1 MPGKKIITSPCDSMY
16 VYDGSMA
23 GFLCCVYESVY
34 KKQMPSAIVAEA
46 IVQPSLLPQIYIE
59 TDIQKAERVQ
69 KSIPSKI
76 SKRALELVET
86 VFLTCLEE
94 KELSLLHF
102 LLLGYELGAKTPNM
116 LGHPTVSPLFKAEK
130 HLHGEAHL
138 LTGFIRFSDYDGV
151 LAATI
156 TPKNFVLPFLVK
168 HFVGRYSGES
178 FMIFDQTHKAALLY
192 QNKKTRIVQMDHIE
206 FPQVSPTEEKYRTL
220 WKQFYNTIAIEART
234 NPKCR
239 MTHMP
244 KRYWENMLEVQD
256 LL

>member
-1 MPGKKIITSPCDSMY
+1 MSGKKIITFPSDSMY
-16 VYDGSMA
+16 VYNGSMA
-23 GFLCCVYESVY
+23 GFLCCVHESVY
-34 KKQMPSAIVAEA
+34 KKQLPSAIVAEA
-46 IVQPSLLPQIYIE
+46 EVQPSLLPQIYIE
-59 TDIQKAERVQ
+59 TDKQKAIRVH
-69 KSIPSKI
+69 KSIPGRI
-76 SKRALELVET
+76 SNRALELVET
-86 VFLTCLEE
+86 VFLSCLPE
-94 KELSLLHF
+94 KELCILQF
-102 LLLGYELGAKTPNM
+102 LLLGYEQGAKTPNM
-116 LGHPTVSPLFKAEK
+116 LGHPLVNPLIKAEK

-138 LTGFIRFSDYDGV
+138 LTGFIRFSDYDGI

-156 TPKNFVLPFLVK
+156 TPKNYVLPYLVK

-178 FMIFDQTHKAALLY
+178 FMIFDKTHKSALLY
-192 QNKKTRIVQMDHIE
+192 QNRKARIVQMDHIA
-206 FPQVSPTEEKYRTL
+206 FPQASPTEEKYRAL